1 MLCKACV
8 REKRRLDGQRE
19 SERQREGER
28 ERKADASHVI
38 LTGVP
43 VGPER
48 PLSPGI
54 PAGPCDRGS
63 DKLYLSFI

>member
-1 MLCKACV
+1 MD
-8 REKRRLDGQRE
+8 RERE
-19 SERQREGER
+19 RETERGRER

-63 DKLYLSFI
+63 DKLYLSFIW